1 MKEMRES
8 GDILKSLKEL
18 TTQQMAL
25 TNEIMRLK
33 RELAGRPALSAREY
47 ISDIDNVNSN
57 VNGNVNGATN
67 ITNVDISN
75 TLNTTN
81 PNHTNPNHTNPNHT
95 NHTNPNPTNPINT
108 KKRGRGRPR
117 KDAETVSSLAPT
129 YSGNDDFS
137 HEVVRRINDDTTNI
151 INEYS
156 KSLCYVLEGGEL
168 FLHNPDNGRLFDIE
182 TRAVVGRY
190 NLYLDRIDWL

>member
-33 RELAGRPALSAREY
+33 RELVGRPALSAREHN
-47 ISDIDNVNSN
+47 SAIDNVNSN
-57 VNGNVNGATN
+57 VNGATN
-67 ITNVDISN
+67 ITTINISN
-75 TLNTTN
+75 TLN
-81 PNHTNPNHTNPNHT
+81 
-95 NHTNPNPTNPINT
+95 NPTITTITTADTANIANTNT

-129 YSGNDDFS
+129 YSGNVGNDDFS

-156 KSLCYVLEGGEL
+156 KTLCYVLEGGEL
-168 FLHNPDNGRLFDIE
+168 FLHNPDNGRLFDID

>member
-33 RELAGRPALSAREY
+33 RELAGRPALSAREHS
-47 ISDIDNVNSN
+47 IDIHIDNDNDN
-57 VNGNVNGATN
+57 VNVNGAMN

-81 PNHTNPNHTNPNHT
+81 S
-95 NHTNPNPTNPINT
+95 NPTNPINT

-151 INEYS
+151 INEYP
-156 KSLCYVLEGGEL
+156 KTLCYVLEGGEL
-168 FLHNPDNGRLFDIE
+168 FLHNPDNGRLFDID